1 MKKEIGFFQRIY
13 CLICRIVL
21 YIGIRMMFRPRVR
34 YLDKIAVKEYKKK
47 PAIFI
52 CNHTTLYDGLFAFA
66 MLDDYKGN
74 VLTAKDWYEKPHIR
88 TIFEGNRIVPI
99 DRNGLD
105 TAWLRNCV
113 KLIKAG
119 ESVCIFPEGHRS
131 TTGDLD
137 EFKSGFTLLA
147 QMSGAPIIP
156 VYLSG
161 EYSKFIGP
169 RKNVVFGK
177 PEYLDELKGRAPAE
191 YLNEE
196 SERFRQIMRGLA
208 EKSKEYFGE
217 KAVAATT
224 DKKAEATS

>member
-1 MKKEIGFFQRIY
+1 MKKEIGFFKRIY
-13 CLICRIVL
+13 CYLCRVVL

-34 YLDKIAVKEYKKK
+34 YVDKKAVKEYKKK

-66 MLDDYKGN
+66 MFDDYKCH

-105 TAWLRNCV
+105 TSWLRTCV

-147 QMSGAPIIP
+147 QMSGAPVIP
-156 VYLSG
+156 VFLSG

-169 RKNVVFGK
+169 RKNLLFGK
-177 PEYLDELKGRAPAE
+177 PEMLSEQGDRIPAD

-196 SERFRQIMRGLA
+196 SERFRQIMRDLGK
-208 EKSKEYFGE
+208 KSKECFGE
-217 KAVAATT
+217 RACAATT
-224 DKKAEATS
+224 DKKVETA